1 MSKKA
6 IIFGMPRIGLS
17 MVLGIEGFSVFALYT
32 IGYQVAPFLVGFALS
47 IGYISIALFSFLF
60 GWISDKKY
68 TKWGRRKPYIIIFA
82 PFIGLSFIFLMMP
95 SLLLPDMDNK
105 VVLFIWLLIWEI
117 LFKAS
122 FGITIPYQ
130 AWMAEQFDVNERPK
144 VSQIQNIFNLLG
156 TLVYWSYTYLILTQV
171 FDQISANPNVLPFSF
186 TIPIYIFGILT
197 IFLFCLNAF
206 LMPIEPRVKI
216 KSTLK
221 EILKICIKNKNFM
234 AVSLIIGLS
243 SVAWVIIIT
252 QMLPFFESV
261 LNLNLSEYILIFGIN
276 FFCVI
281 AFLEIWRRVIQKFG
295 KKKTIQYIYI
305 LAALIL
311 PITLLGLIPLNNFLL
326 IGLLF
331 MIGIGASL
339 GGWYLLP
346 AIIFADLAEYDEKTT
361 GELKAGTYT
370 GVPSIFLNIF
380 QALGVFLLGALNEL
394 PKITVGS
401 LSYSMGLIIWSP
413 ICSLILLIS
422 FFCTRKYLTLDLEK
436 NLT

>member
-1 MSKKA
+1 MGIKKA

-32 IGYQVAPFLVGFALS
+32 IGYQVTPFLVGLALS
-47 IGYISIALFSFLF
+47 IGYISIAFFSFLF
-60 GWISDKKY
+60 GWISDRKY

-82 PFIGLSFIFLMMP
+82 PVIGFSFIFLMLP

-105 VVLFIWLLIWEI
+105 VIIFIWLLIWEI

-122 FGITIPYQ
+122 YGIIVPYQ
-130 AWMAEQFDVNERPK
+130 AWMAEQFDINERPK
-144 VSQIQNIFNLLG
+144 VSQIQNTFNLLG
-156 TLVYWSYTYLILTQV
+156 TLFYWSYTYLVLTQV
-171 FDQISANPNVLPFSF
+171 FDQISTNPNVLPFSF
-186 TIPIYIFGILT
+186 IIPICLFGILT
-197 IFLFCLNAF
+197 IILFCLNAF
-206 LMPIEPRVKI
+206 LMPIEPRTKI

-221 EILKICIKNKNFM
+221 EILIICVKNKNFM
-234 AVSLIIGLS
+234 AVAITIGLS
-243 SVAWVIIIT
+243 SIAWVIITT

-261 LNLNLSEYILIFGIN
+261 LNLELSEYLLIFSFN
-276 FFCVI
+276 FFCI
-281 AFLEIWRRVIQKFG
+281 IIFLEIWRRVIQKYG
-295 KKKTIQYIYI
+295 KKQTMLFIYI

-331 MIGIGASL
+331 MFGIGASL

-346 AIIFADLAEYDEKTT
+346 AVIFADLAEYDERTT

-394 PKITVGS
+394 PQITVGS
-401 LSYSMGLIIWSP
+401 FSYSMGLIIWSP
-413 ICSLILLIS
+413 ICSLILIIAFLY
-422 FFCTRKYLTLDLEK
+422 TRKYLILDLEK
-436 NLT
+436 

>member
-1 MSKKA
+1 MGIKKA

-32 IGYQVAPFLVGFALS
+32 IGYQLAPFLVGLALS
-47 IGYISIALFSFLF
+47 VGYISIALFSFLF
-60 GWISDKKY
+60 GWISDMKY
-68 TKWGRRKPYIIIFA
+68 TKWGRRKPYILIFT
-82 PFIGLSFIFLMMP
+82 PVIGLSFIFLMIP
-95 SLLLPDMDNK
+95 SLLLPDLGNK

-122 FGITIPYQ
+122 FGITVPYQ
-130 AWMAEQFDVNERPK
+130 AWMAEQFDINERPK

-156 TLVYWSYTYLILTQV
+156 TLIYWSYTYLVLTQV
-171 FDQISANPNVLPFSF
+171 FDQISANPNILPFSF
-186 TIPIYIFGILT
+186 TIPIYIFSILT
-197 IFLFCLNAF
+197 IILFCLNAF

-221 EILKICIKNKNFM
+221 EILKTSLKNKNFM
-234 AVSLIIGLS
+234 AVSLTIGLS

-261 LNLNLSEYILIFGIN
+261 LNLDLREYILIFSIN

-281 AFLEIWRRVIQKFG
+281 VFLEIWRRVIQKFG
-295 KKKTIQYIYI
+295 KKQTILYIYI

-326 IGLLF
+326 IGLIF

-346 AIIFADLAEYDEKTT
+346 AVIFADLAEYDEKIT

-380 QALGVFLLGALNEL
+380 QAIGVLLLGALNEL

-422 FFCTRKYLTLDLEK
+422 FFYTRKYLILDLE
-436 NLT
+436 T

>member
-1 MSKKA
+1 VSIKKA

-17 MVLGIEGFSVFALYT
+17 IVLGIEGFSVFALYT
-32 IGYQVAPFLVGFALS
+32 IGYQMAPILVGFALS
-47 IGYISIALFSFLF
+47 LGYISIAVFSFLF
-60 GWISDKKY
+60 GWISDIKY

-82 PFIGLSFIFLMMP
+82 PFIGVSFIFLMIP
-95 SLLLPDMDNK
+95 SLLLPDLDNK

-117 LFKAS
+117 IFKAS
-122 FGITIPYQ
+122 YGVTIPYQ
-130 AWMAEQFDVNERPK
+130 AWMAEQFDLNERPK

-171 FDQISANPNVLPFSF
+171 FDQISATPNVLPFYF
-186 TIPIYIFGILT
+186 ALPICLFDILT
-197 IFLFCLNAF
+197 IILFYLNAF
-206 LMPIEPRVKI
+206 LMPIEPRVEI

-221 EILKICIKNKNFM
+221 EILKISVKNKNFM

-261 LNLNLSEYILIFGIN
+261 LNLSLSEYILIFSIN

-281 AFLEIWRRVIQKFG
+281 AFLEIWRRLIQKFG
-295 KKKTIQYIYI
+295 KKQTILYIYI
-305 LAALIL
+305 LTALVL
-311 PITLLGLIPLNNFLL
+311 PITLLSLIPLNNYFV

-346 AIIFADLAEYDEKTT
+346 AVIFADLAKHDERIT

-370 GVPSIFLNIF
+370 GLPSIFLNAF

-422 FFCTRKYLTLDLEK
+422 FLCTRKYLKLDLEK
-436 NLT
+436 